1 MEKNNETNT
10 VGERIALLRAEWKMT
25 QAELAEQLHVSD
37 KAVSKWETTDSCP
50 DIELF
55 PLLSDIFG
63 VSIDYLV
70 RGEAFRPQKLFV
82 GNPYAPINKIQGK
95 NMIEGLNAH
104 YLSRGWHVVSASQ
117 DDADGF
123 SVMIVI
129 ERER

>member
-1 MEKNNETNT
+1 MDQMKI
-10 VGERIALLRAEWKMT
+10 GRFIAERRKRVSLT
-25 QAELAEQLHVSD
+25 QLQLAEKLGITD
-37 KAVSKWETTDSCP
+37 RAVSKWETTDSCP
-50 DIELF
+50 DIELL
-55 PLLSDIFG
+55 PQLSDIFG

-95 NMIEGLNAH
+95 NMIDGLNAH
-104 YLSRGWHVVSASQ
+104 YLSRGWHVVSADQ
-117 DDADGF
+117 DDADGY